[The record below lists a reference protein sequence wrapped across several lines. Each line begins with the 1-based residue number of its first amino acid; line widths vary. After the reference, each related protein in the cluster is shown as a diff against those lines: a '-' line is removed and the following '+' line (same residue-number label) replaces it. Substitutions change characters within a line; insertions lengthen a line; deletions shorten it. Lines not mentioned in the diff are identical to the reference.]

1 MVLNTVAHELSEPCF
16 NFVLLFVSINVMRS
30 ETLIMSEEEVCNNT
44 TIEPALQPIS
54 GETISNVTAISE
66 DGARL
71 DIVADGFW
79 GFFER
84 TFLDVCVFNP
94 LASSNSSQS
103 LAATYHKH

>member
-16 NFVLLFVSINVMRS
+16 NFVLLFVIINVMRS

-79 GFFER
+79 GFLR
-84 TFLDVCVFNP
+84 KKPFLCI
-94 LASSNSSQS
+94 
-103 LAATYHKH
+103 